1 MKHPLI
7 ITSAGKIGLRD
18 KLLASKYANISQALT
33 TASGKAALAAAM
45 IAPIRRSL
53 NYQGI
58 ARRTFLVTQL
68 PDSLSKVPVS
78 ELQKYRHDA
87 IKINSRGKLFK
98 KGDRFKQL
106 VFPTFQIYASP
117 TIRIADVKRRRFD
130 LIDRTVQKARQEI
143 MAQEDTDIFKALDS
157 ISLVE
162 SSNKEE

>member
-18 KLLASKYANISQALT
+18 KLLALKYANISQALST
-33 TASGKAALAAAM
+33 PGGKAALAAAM

-58 ARRTFLVTQL
+58 ARKALLVTQL
-68 PDSLSKVPVS
+68 PNSLSKVPAS
-78 ELQKYRHDA
+78 ELEKYRHDA

-117 TIRIADVKRRRFD
+117 SIRIADVKRRRFD
-130 LIDRTVQKARQEI
+130 IIDRSVQKARQEI
-143 MAQEDTDIFKALDS
+143 MAQEDADIFKALDS
-157 ISLVE
+157 INVVG